1 MPPDE
6 RGPDESD
13 RLRQME
19 HWSEVIGWL
28 RDHYADDYQNGDL
41 RTRLAVYQGS
51 CLLAD
56 IARQTS
62 ETAPTVLQ
70 SMPDVDWMGL
80 IGMRVVLA
88 HIPWR
93 AEADR
98 VWRAVTWSVPAL
110 QAELRRA
117 IAERSE

>member
-1 MPPDE
+1 MSLDE

-41 RTRLAVYQGS
+41 RTRLAVYQGI

-62 ETAPTVLQ
+62 ETAPTVL
-70 SMPDVDWMGL
+70 
-80 IGMRVVLA
+80 
-88 HIPWR
+88 
-93 AEADR
+93 
-98 VWRAVTWSVPAL
+98 
-110 QAELRRA
+110 
-117 IAERSE
+117 